1 MYWLSA
7 RLKAISK
14 TGGTPRCGKSPC
26 NDLARRGPVALTL
39 VLIVLSASAQVVSF
53 QGLKQLN
60 GTQLY
65 VKIIGKGEP
74 ILVVHGGPGLNQ
86 SYFFPHLNSLAK
98 RYQLIFLDQRA
109 SGQSAT
115 PAPDSISLDFL
126 VADMEALRSH
136 LKLEKINILAHSW
149 GAIPAVQY
157 ALDYPKRLNKMIL
170 CNPVALSTEYNP
182 ELTRLQ
188 QKRMTKKDSIDR
200 VTLLNSASFKAG
212 EAAAYKELL
221 LLSFRH
227 AFYRPANLAKLNI
240 EIPGNYTWASR
251 ALFTGL
257 GPDLSQYNY
266 YPRLADCPTPVLIMH
281 GAADVMP
288 LKLQEQA
295 KASFA
300 KAFLLTFRNSGH
312 FIFIEET
319 ERFRKEVIGFLSPRK

>member
-1 MYWLSA
+1 M
-7 RLKAISK
+7 
-14 TGGTPRCGKSPC
+14 
-26 NDLARRGPVALTL
+26 RGFTTILI
-39 VLIVLSASAQVVSF
+39 LIVWLTISSATAQVVSF
-53 QGLKQLN
+53 EGLKKIN
-60 GTQLY
+60 GTHLY
-65 VKIIGKGEP
+65 VKIIGRGEP

-98 RYQLIFLDQRA
+98 RYQLIFFDQRA

-126 VADMEALRSH
+126 VADMEALRGH
-136 LKLEKINILAHSW
+136 LKLEKINLLAHSW
-149 GAIPAVQY
+149 GAIPAIQY
-157 ALDYPKRLNKMIL
+157 ALDYPERLNKLIL

-182 ELTRLQ
+182 ELTQLQ
-188 QKRMTKKDSIDR
+188 QKRFTKKDSLDR
-200 VTLLNSASFKAG
+200 IALLNSAPFKAG
-212 EAAAYKELL
+212 EAAAYRELL

-227 AFYRPANLAKLNI
+227 TFYRPANLAKLNI
-240 EIPGNYTWASR
+240 DIPGNYTLASR

-257 GPDLSQYNY
+257 SPDLSQYNY
-266 YPRLADCPTPVLIMH
+266 YPRLAECPTPVLIMH
-281 GAADVMP
+281 GTADVIP

>member
-1 MYWLSA
+1 MRRLTTILIFIVWLTTSSA
-7 RLKAISK
+7 L
-14 TGGTPRCGKSPC
+14 
-26 NDLARRGPVALTL
+26 
-39 VLIVLSASAQVVSF
+39 AQVVSF
-53 QGLKQLN
+53 EGLKKIN

-74 ILVVHGGPGLNQ
+74 ILVVHGGPGMNQ

-98 RYQLIFLDQRA
+98 RYQLIFVDQRA
-109 SGQSAT
+109 SGKSAT
-115 PAPDSISLDFL
+115 PAPDSVSLDFL
-126 VADMEALRSH
+126 VADMEALRKH
-136 LKLEKINILAHSW
+136 LQLEKISILAHSW

-157 ALDYPKRLNKMIL
+157 ALDYPERLNKLIL

-188 QKRMTKKDSIDR
+188 QKRITKKDSLDR

-212 EAAAYKELL
+212 EAAAYRELL

-227 AFYRPANLAKLNI
+227 SFYKPANLSKLNI
-240 EIPGNYTWASR
+240 DIPDHYTVASR

-257 GPDLSQYNY
+257 GKDLSHYDY
-266 YPRLADCPTPVLIMH
+266 YPQLADCQTPVLIMH
-281 GAADVMP
+281 GSADVMP

-295 KASFA
+295 KASFT

-319 ERFRKEVIGFLSPRK
+319 DRFRKEVIGFLSPRR